1 MSKRAL
7 VPVALISSTLLSGC
21 LLVGQSGGQADSPSA
36 AAPTT
41 TATQATVTPTSA
53 APTAPTS
60 NPAPDP
66 TVSLPLPAG
75 FKWVVLSA
83 EEVKFGV
90 AESWTEVDPTALNS
104 MSDKAKEAFK
114 PMADA
119 AGVTV
124 DEFVKAAAK
133 SSLRMVMAPPV
144 KGFSANINVV
154 SMPFKTLPP
163 ASLLEPQLKAFGA
176 TIESTGTTTIPFGEA
191 LLIKYSL
198 VMQGQTVHQ
207 RMLVVTTGDTGLAFS
222 VTGISAADADKHL
235 ATLSDTLSG
244 N

>member
-1 MSKRAL
+1 MSKRAF
-7 VPVALISSTLLSGC
+7 VPVAVITSTLLSGC
-21 LLVGQSGGQADSPSA
+21 LLVTQSGGQAAPSS
-36 AAPTT
+36 APDVTT
-41 TATQATVTPTSA
+41 TQTQTQTSTPSPEPSTPEPSGRT
-53 APTAPTS
+53 PV
-60 NPAPDP
+60 NR
-66 TVSLPLPAG
+66 PLPAG

-154 SMPFKTLPP
+154 PMPFKTLPP

-176 TIESTGTTTIPFGEA
+176 TIESAGTTTIPFGEA
-191 LLIKYSL
+191 LLLKYSL

-235 ATLSDTLSG
+235 ATLSDTLSD